1 MTINRKNKNQ
11 IAVQTAK
18 FMKIKNVQHKDGIL
32 IAFAA
37 EKLKNGYRIYISIGN
52 WFEIFE
58 QGMSTYFERK

>member
-1 MTINRKNKNQ
+1 VTINRKNKNQ

-52 WFEIFE
+52 
-58 QGMSTYFERK
+58 